1 MNSHKLHNL
10 LGEDKKQLL
19 ITVDKQ
25 GNKTG
30 LATRE
35 VCHRGRGR
43 THLAF
48 MAFILDTNGNIV
60 LAKRSK
66 TKSLWS
72 GYWDV
77 AVVSHVLSGETPEEA
92 ANRRGKEEMGVDL
105 EFKSIGAFHYFAKHG
120 DLAENEYCYC
130 LIGKIE
136 GKLHPNPVEIS
147 DIRKINI
154 DNLQKEI
161 MADSDRFTPWLK
173 LALTKFGYECFE

>member
-1 MNSHKLHNL
+1 MKSHKLHNL
-10 LGEDKKQLL
+10 FGEDKKQLL

-48 MAFILDTNGNIV
+48 MAFILDTNGNII

-66 TKSLWS
+66 TKSLWG
-72 GYWDV
+72 GYWDA
-77 AVVSHVLSGETPEEA
+77 AVVSHVLSDETPEEA

-120 DLAENEYCYC
+120 NSSENEYCYC
-130 LIGKIE
+130 LVGKTEREII
-136 GKLHPNPVEIS
+136 PNPVEIS
-147 DIRKINI
+147 EIRIMPLGHLLN
-154 DNLQKEI
+154 NLRLNPENY
-161 MADSDRFTPWLK
+161 TPWLK
-173 LALTKFGYECFE
+173 IALSKFNL